1 MGIEPIMKIKFKN
14 KNNFIIFSLKLLK
27 NYLKTLILRLFFLT
41 FFGARQPLKIFFSNT
56 LYKTFLFLNLLLNK
70 RRTFFLNLLGVVR
83 LIISPPFFCIISKGF
98 LFFLLTLFDFTKFLL
113 DTFFEKFVLIFK

>member
-1 MGIEPIMKIKFKN
+1 MNSQYKT
-14 KNNFIIFSLKLLK
+14 
-27 NYLKTLILRLFFLT
+27 NYVHLFFLT

-98 LFFLLTLFDFTKFLL
+98 LFFLLTRKH
-113 DTFFEKFVLIFK
+113 EAP